1 MDLTIY
7 PLLNFAVCDP
17 VAGGMAAVSGL
28 GALGGAMSGAA
39 RAKARNAAAKQ
50 NYEHMLRVR
59 EHEWYQQLSVWGAQR
74 NKYYTDLTESDLAA
88 QRGYAAAQVG
98 LNDQFAAAAQR
109 NESKLIE
116 YLQGSGKLAAAGRTG
131 RSIKRIGTLDL
142 GALER
147 SAGREFYKLTRSKQA
162 YKANVE
168 NIRSQQISDQNQI
181 WSRAA
186 FAPIPDLA
194 PPPPIF
200 EKEGVGMM
208 DILGVAAQ
216 ATMGYIGAGGKFGN
230 PLSGMK
236 GTGKGMGNIFKDVG
250 SDISFA
256 DTLKMSNTP
265 NFLGSS
271 SSFTGGFGMLS
282 GSNSFTGLFDNK
294 PWYQKIPGVNRIPFL
309 NPTTTPG
316 LNLYGG
322 SPGGYGGNLGLSNFY
337 QYYKQ

>member
-1 MDLTIY
+1 LTIY

-194 PPPPIF
+194 PPPPIY
-200 EKEGVGMM
+200 EKEGMGMM
-208 DILGVAAQ
+208 DILNVAAQ
-216 ATMGYIGAGGKFGN
+216 TAMGYAAGGGKFGN
-230 PLSGMK
+230 PLK
-236 GTGKGMGNIFKDVG
+236 GLKGKSKGKGLGNAFNAFKDVG
-250 SDISFA
+250 SNISFA
-256 DTLKMSNTP
+256 DTLKMSNMP
-265 NFLGSS
+265 DFLGSS
-271 SSFTGGFGMLS
+271 SSFTGGFGILS
-282 GSNSFTGLFDNK
+282 GSSFTGLLDNR
-294 PWYQKIPGVNRIPFL
+294 PWYKKIPFL
-309 NPTTTPG
+309 NQTTTPG

-322 SPGGYGGNLGLSNFY
+322 SPGG
-337 QYYKQ
+337 

>member
-7 PLLNFAVCDP
+7 PLLNFSVCDP

-39 RAKARNAAAKQ
+39 GDKARNSAAKQ

-168 NIRSQQISDQNQI
+168 NIRSQKISDQNQI
-181 WSRAA
+181 WGRAA

-194 PPPPIF
+194 PPPPIY

-236 GTGKGMGNIFKDVG
+236 DTSSSIPN
-250 SDISFA
+250 ISFS
-256 DTLKMSNTP
+256 DTLKMKNLPDFGLDASAYT
-265 NFLGSS
+265 GTY
-271 SSFTGGFGMLS
+271 SFA
-282 GSNSFTGLFDNK
+282 GLFDNQK
-294 PWYQKIPGVNRIPFL
+294 QWWQKIPGVNRLPFL
-309 NPTTTPG
+309 PQNTTQGISYFTP
-316 LNLYGG
+316 LPNKPFFEDSYYP
-322 SPGGYGGNLGLSNFY
+322 SPINYR
-337 QYYKQ
+337 QR